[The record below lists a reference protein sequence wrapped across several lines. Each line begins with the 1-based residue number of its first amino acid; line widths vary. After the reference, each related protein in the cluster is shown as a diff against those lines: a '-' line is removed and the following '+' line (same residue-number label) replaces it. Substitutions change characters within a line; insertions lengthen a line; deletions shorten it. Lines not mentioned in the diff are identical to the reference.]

1 MSIRAYTIGRTP
13 DNDVVVNHD
22 TVSRLHAEL
31 VMLDDG
37 RAYLTDCGST
47 SGTSVYRQNQWQ
59 QIQQDFVNQGE
70 TLSFGD
76 MELSVSSLIAQLPR
90 SRSSAPQASV
100 SNSNAY
106 AGAVDKDTN
115 PQGVR
120 VRRDPR
126 TGEILP
132 D

>member
-13 DNDVVVNHD
+13 DNDIVINHD

-31 VMLDDG
+31 VVLDDG

-59 QIQQDFVNQGE
+59 SIEQDFVSQGE

-76 MELSVSSLIAQLPR
+76 MEMAVSSLVTQIPR
-90 SRSSAPQASV
+90 GRSGSRHTSS
-100 SNSNAY
+100 NGGISNAEN
-106 AGAVDKDTN
+106 VSINST
-115 PQGVR
+115 PRGVR
-120 VRRDPR
+120 VKRDPR